1 MIKKF
6 IILLTFS
13 IISVTAIQA
22 QKKSD
27 LIQEIGILKVKIASL
42 DDELAVSKK
51 NERVSKTE
59 AESYKAQADEL
70 LETNQSLMQNINNFT
85 KASIEKS
92 DNIGKTLETLR
103 NKEAQLKK
111 INDAFSSHDSIALL
125 VLTDFKK
132 SLGENA
138 NINVASG
145 AVIVSLN
152 ETVRTGLTTNDES
165 AIAYLSKI
173 ATVLNMHKNTDVSL
187 EALTNTGEFD
197 LALTQAANVAGVLQ
211 KQFTV
216 DASRIT
222 AKAKDGGFTEGL
234 NIKVMPKFDSFYFA
248 LREQMKEANK

>member
-1 MIKKF
+1 MIKNL
-6 IILLTFS
+6 IILVAFS
-13 IISVTAIQA
+13 LSVTAVHA
-22 QKKSD
+22 QKKSE
-27 LIQEIGILKVKIASL
+27 LIEEIGILKVKISAL

-70 LETNQSLMQNINNFT
+70 LETNQSLMKNINSFT

-103 NKEAQLKK
+103 SKEAQLKK
-111 INDAFSSHDSIALL
+111 ISDAFSTHDSIALL

-138 NINVASG
+138 NISVASG

-152 ETVRTGLTTNDES
+152 ETVRTGIATNEES
-165 AIAYLSKI
+165 AIAYLGKI
-173 ATVLNMHKNTDVSL
+173 ATVINMHTNSEISVET
-187 EALTNTGEFD
+187 LTNTGEFD
-197 LALTQAANVAGVLQ
+197 VALTQAATVAGILQ

-216 DASRIT
+216 DASRISVN
-222 AKAKDGGFTEGL
+222 AKDGGFSEGL
-234 NIKVMPKFDSFYFA
+234 TIKVMPKFDSFYFA

>member
-1 MIKKF
+1 MIKNF

-13 IISVTAIQA
+13 LSVTAIKA

-42 DDELAVSKK
+42 DDELVISKK

-70 LETNQSLMQNINNFT
+70 LETNQSLMQNINSFT

-92 DNIGKTLETLR
+92 DNIGKTLEALR

-138 NINVASG
+138 NIKVASG
-145 AVIVSLN
+145 AVIVSIN
-152 ETVRTGLTTNDES
+152 EAIRTGLSTNDES
-165 AIAYLSKI
+165 AIAYVSKI
-173 ATVLNMHKNTDVSL
+173 ATVLNMHTDTDVNI

-197 LALTQAANVAGVLQ
+197 VALTQAATAAGVLQ
-211 KQFTV
+211 KQFSI
-216 DASRIT
+216 DASRI
-222 AKAKDGGFTEGL
+222 KVIAKDGGFTEGL
-234 NIKVMPKFDSFYFA
+234 NIKVSPKFDAFYFA
-248 LREQMKEANK
+248 LREQMKDANK